1 MASTT
6 TTVNPFGAAAD
17 ATSPARHVGEDHVRA
32 HTAPEVLEAIDAA
45 AASRVEQAR
54 HASPAELDER
64 IRELGS
70 EWDVERLLEVNAA
83 TLTFVSSLRMFVSGR
98 RRWALVPM
106 VVGGF
111 LIQHAVSGWCPP
123 LAVFRRF
130 GIRTRA
136 EIEAERWELKVLRG
150 DLDRDLG

>member
-1 MASTT
+1 MSTT
-6 TTVNPFGAAAD
+6 TPTVNPFD
-17 ATSPARHVGEDHVRA
+17 AESPARHVGEDHVRA
-32 HTAPEVLEAIDAA
+32 HTAPEVLDAIDTAA
-45 AASRVEQAR
+45 AVRVEQAR
-54 HASPAELDER
+54 SASPAELDER
-64 IRELGS
+64 IRELES
-70 EWDVERLLEVNAA
+70 EWDIERLLEVNAA
-83 TLTFVSSLRMFVSGR
+83 SLTFISSLRMFVSGR

-136 EIEAERWELKVLRG
+136 EIEAERWALKALRG
-150 DLDRDLG
+150 DLADATA